1 MVTSELPAVEPEDG
15 RVATPIVEAN
25 AVRVLVEPDIPEVAL
40 PPSSYEKLLAPL
52 IVTTAPLDKVNW
64 TASAANF
71 EEEIDRPS
79 TNCILFAPLVST
91 IVTVALAAIELEMLN
106 KGTAKVRVQYIEEAP
121 LDGNQGNY
129 FNNSKPG
136 FLRKIWRATSSAL
149 TDL

>member
-1 MVTSELPAVEPEDG
+1 MCIRDSG
-15 RVATPIVEAN
+15 RLTAN
-25 AVRVLVEPDIPEVAL
+25 GEYYDMNAL
-40 PPSSYEKLLAPL
+40 
-52 IVTTAPLDKVNW
+52 
-64 TASAANF
+64 SAAHKTLPMPSYLRVTNL
-71 EEEIDRPS
+71 ENNKSIVVRLNDRGPYIDDRIIDLS
-79 TNCILFAPLVST
+79 KK
-91 IVTVALAAIELEMLN
+91 AAIELEMLN

>member
-1 MVTSELPAVEPEDG
+1 MYLKFVFNGISTKYRAVSLSLWGIRKEIIEILRQKSRPYLFSN
-15 RVATPIVEAN
+15 T
-25 AVRVLVEPDIPEVAL
+25 
-40 PPSSYEKLLAPL
+40 LAPAIVGASLKAIDL
-52 IVTTAPLDKVNW
+52 IENNKSIIVRLNDSGPY
-64 TASAANF
+64 
-71 EEEIDRPS
+71 IDDRIIDLS
-79 TNCILFAPLVST
+79 KK
-91 IVTVALAAIELEMLN
+91 AAIELEMLN